1 MSTVSV
7 FLLLLAP
14 FLLHHNLT
22 SYYLTFR
29 YRAQALFNSSKQGN
43 VTVALYIS
51 GFLIKLRPNFSWE
64 AQCSLELPVCAC
76 TPTGPSR
83 TANLHEKDWARHCIG
98 HFQVF
103 ACIQSNMAEERWLS
117 SNTVEDSRVALSA
130 FPKICKTPNFGE
142 FVVPVLIRNSCW
154 KILWWVI
161 YHIIT

>member
-83 TANLHEKDWARHCIG
+83 TANLHEEIG
-98 HFQVF
+98 QDTALV
-103 ACIQSNMAEERWLS
+103 ISRLS
-117 SNTVEDSRVALSA
+117 PA
-130 FPKICKTPNFGE
+130 FNPIWRKGGDFRATQLKI
-142 FVVPVLIRNSCW
+142 VVLPYLLFRKYVKLPTLEN
-154 KILWWVI
+154 L
-161 YHIIT
+161 